1 MTGGV
6 NFKQVFRLLNNSCF
20 RFFVVW
26 RACLA
31 EKRNANEKQKDVSTD
46 CRLFAGLWNDGCGF
60 VLGR

>member
-31 EKRNANEKQKDVSTD
+31 EKRNANEKQKVVSAD
-46 CRLFAGLWNDGCGF
+46 RGFFAGLRDDRSCF